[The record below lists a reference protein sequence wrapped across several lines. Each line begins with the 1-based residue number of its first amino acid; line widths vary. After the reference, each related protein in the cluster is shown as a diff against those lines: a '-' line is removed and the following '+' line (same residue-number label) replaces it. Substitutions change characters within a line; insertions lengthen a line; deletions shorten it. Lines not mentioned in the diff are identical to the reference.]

1 MAKKHFTQQQKLS
14 VVEKAREIGFKEAAR
29 IAGVHYTTVYE
40 WQRDLQTSGRQAFL
54 NYEPK
59 CPGRGIKEISA
70 EQEKAI
76 FGVLETN
83 PGYGPGQVRQQLR
96 RQGITISMRTVRKV
110 LETNGYNLPRKQK
123 QVEQGQRFE
132 ATRPLELAQMD
143 ILELFINKNKIY
155 LVLLIDDYSRF
166 ILGYRILEH
175 TSVDGIIELVSK
187 AVSRY
192 GKMEEL
198 LTDRGFV
205 FYSWRGVNRFE
216 QYLEAQRIDHTHA
229 RPHHPQTLGKVEA
242 LNRRIQSELFGQT
255 HFSSSEQA
263 MSALKKWVDHYNYQR
278 PHQGLGGFL
287 VPAER
292 FHGMAEKVIDD
303 IARGCDVTQSGIEAE
318 RSLINV
324 VLAPDGKIT
333 LYFMGQPV
341 MEQGG
346 RHV

>member
-1 MAKKHFTQQQKLS
+1 MAKKHFTQEQKLS
-14 VVEKAREIGFKEAAR
+14 LVEKAREIGFKEAAE

-40 WQRDLQTSGRQAFL
+40 WQRDLQTLGREAFL

-59 CPGRGIKEISA
+59 RPGRGIKEISA

-76 FGVLETN
+76 LGVLETN

-110 LETNGYNLPRKQK
+110 LEANGYKAPRKPK

-187 AVSRY
+187 AVNRY

-216 QYLEAQRIDHTHA
+216 QYLEAQGVDHTHA

-242 LNRRIQSELFGQT
+242 LNRRIQSELFKQT
-255 HFSSSEQA
+255 RFSSVEQA

-292 FHGMAEKVIDD
+292 FHGMAEKVVDD

>member
-1 MAKKHFTQQQKLS
+1 MAKKHFTQEQKLL
-14 VVEKAREIGFKEAAR
+14 VVEKAREIGFKEAAK
-29 IAGVHYTTVYE
+29 IAEVHYTTVYD
-40 WQRDLQTSGRQAFL
+40 WQRNLEALGRQAFL
-54 NYEPK
+54 NHEPRR
-59 CPGRGIKEISA
+59 PGRGIKEISP

-76 FGVLETN
+76 LGVLEAN
-83 PGYGPGQVRQQLR
+83 PGYGPSQVRQQLR

-110 LETNGYNLPRKQK
+110 LEANGCKAPPKKK
-123 QVEQGQRFE
+123 QVDECQRFE

-143 ILELFINKNKIY
+143 ILELFINKDKIY

-166 ILGYRILEH
+166 ILGHRVLSQ
-175 TSVDGIIELVSK
+175 TSIDAIIELVSG
-187 AVSRY
+187 AVGRY

-205 FYSWRGVNRFE
+205 FYSWRGINRFE
-216 QYLEAQRIDHTHA
+216 QYLDAQRIDHTHA

-242 LNRRIQSELFGQT
+242 LNRRIQSELFAQT
-255 HFSSSEQA
+255 HFSSVEQA
-263 MSALKKWVDHYNYQR
+263 MSALEKWVDHYNYER

-303 IARGCDVTQSGIEAE
+303 IAKGCDVTQSGIEIE

-324 VLAPDGKIT
+324 VLAPGGKIT

-341 MEQGG
+341 MEKGG